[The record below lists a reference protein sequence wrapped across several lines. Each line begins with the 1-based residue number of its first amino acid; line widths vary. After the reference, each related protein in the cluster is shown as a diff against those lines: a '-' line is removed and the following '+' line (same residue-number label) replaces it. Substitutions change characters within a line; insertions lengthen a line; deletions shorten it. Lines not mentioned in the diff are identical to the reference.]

1 MRNACVLLVGL
12 LMAFGLQAQESE
24 KTLVKTLNPEEAANV
39 HIDIKNKGME
49 SNPWDQGTIRIQLAV
64 EANVPEAILTQLVK
78 AGRYSLDGNKDGEVY
93 IVSAPNL
100 EKAITIG
107 GKDLEEKIT
116 VMVQTPGYFALN
128 DNGMLSKDI
137 NEEVIAG
144 RTLTDAEAKA
154 LIKKMKVIREK
165 VSWDIK
171 VTSTMSKQP
180 DEIDLS
186 TVKITVDG
194 EEMMANDLAF

>member
-1 MRNACVLLVGL
+1 MRNVFVLLLGL
-12 LMAFGLQAQESE
+12 CLAFSLQAQESE

-49 SNPWDQGTIRIQLAV
+49 SNPWDEGTIRIQLAV

-100 EKAITIG
+100 DKAITIG

-116 VMVQTPGYFALN
+116 VVVQTPGYFALN
-128 DNGMLSKDI
+128 DAGMLSKDI
-137 NEEVIAG
+137 NGDVIAA
-144 RTLTDAEAKA
+144 RANNEAAAKA
-154 LIKKMKVIREK
+154 MLKKMRAIREN
-165 VSWDIK
+165 VEWDIQIK
-171 VTSTMSKQP
+171 STLRKQP
-180 DEIDLS
+180 DLDLS
-186 TVKITVDG
+186 QVKMTIDG
-194 EEMMANDLAF
+194 KEMTADELSF

>member
-1 MRNACVLLVGL
+1 MRNVFVALLGVCL
-12 LMAFGLQAQESE
+12 AFGLQAQDSE

-39 HIDIKNKGME
+39 QIDIKNKGME
-49 SNPWDQGTIRIQLAV
+49 SAPWDQGTIRIQLAV

-78 AGRYSLDGNKDGEVY
+78 AGRYSLDGNKDGEIY

-100 EKAITIG
+100 DKAITIG

-128 DNGMLSKDI
+128 DAGMLSKDI

-154 LIKKMKVIREK
+154 LIKKMRAIQEDV
-165 VSWDIK
+165 VWDIQIK
-171 VTSTMSKQP
+171 STLRKQP
-180 DEIDLS
+180 ELDLS
-186 TVKITVDG
+186 TVKMTIDG
-194 EEMMANDLAF
+194 KEVMADELSF